1 MGHAAAYSSVRH
13 YLRAVE
19 KAGTDE
25 AGAVNKAMKELP
37 IDDGFYGNPR
47 IQANG
52 RVVMDM
58 MLVEVKS
65 PKDSKSKADLY
76 RVVETIPGDKLFT
89 PADKSGCPLTTA
101 G

>member
-1 MGHAAAYSSVRH
+1 MSEGDPAVKKETGTLGMERRPSV
-13 YLRAVE
+13 LLL
-19 KAGTDE
+19 DE
-25 AGAVNKAMKELP
+25 VDVFFG
-37 IDDGFYGNPR
+37 DGFYGKPR

-76 RVVETIPGDKLFT
+76 RVVETIPGDTLFT